1 MPKYTYQSGSLIEEV
16 DVIVNER
23 GGARAYLRAAPDASA
38 DSLRS
43 IQEELA
49 GKGWFG
55 IATTHEGKP
64 VLEIRGFKGDGQ
76 LLNFLRDQ
84 HALDGGDAPTKT
96 KADERSFK
104 EKFTAATLKWTG
116 LGYMAGDVAFMTYAG
131 MELHK
136 KNKDF
141 ANTKKLVAEAKQHG
155 YSPEV
160 IQDKTR
166 HILHHKL
173 RDLPAL
179 EKHIKEAESAVGGGH
194 SKIISGLGYAAGSL
208 ILFNYGSRDQ
218 SATEIKTTT
227 AKIERFLKRDGLLDP
242 NSDDVLIKQPE
253 PKHGLFGKVHELLK
267 RYPSEAL
274 NVVYTVVGLTLMRAS
289 LKEIGGLKGSIGTL
303 EQTIAKQKKEGITD
317 LFDQNTLKSMKEAI
331 FEERLDVGLGLVT
344 ATSAVAG
351 IAIKEK
357 TPIEGEEKKKGL
369 GRVWQ
374 WVEEK
379 PLRATGFGYMA
390 ATAIH
395 AAVTA
400 MKWRPKPDDTAG
412 SLKHRRQVMTGR
424 AVFIGLN
431 VVAEALM
438 AISSKGHGQGVS
450 TDKSTADSVL
460 SATAQF
466 ISQQDADKQDALVDR
481 LAGYIASAE
490 VLGGKSEEIAK
501 QLRDE
506 LAALKQNPWLAKQ
519 TPAITAAAPQHEPEV
534 QKVLEKRADTPGTK
548 ISTAQ
553 HMEMLQQPKE
563 LAMAAH

>member
-23 GGARAYLRAAPDASA
+23 GGARAYLRAASDASA

-43 IQEELA
+43 IQEALS

-64 VLEIRGFKGDGQ
+64 VLEIRGFKGDAQ

-131 MELHK
+131 MELK
-136 KNKDF
+136 KKYSD
-141 ANTKKLVAEAKQHG
+141 ANNAEKLFAEAKKHNYTPAQ
-155 YSPEV
+155 
-160 IQDKTR
+160 IQEKTR
-166 HILHHKL
+166 HTLHLTL
-173 RDLPAL
+173 RDVEAL
-179 EKHIKEAESAVGGGH
+179 EKHLPDAKAGPAGGW
-194 SKIISGLGYAAGSL
+194 SKIVSGLGYAAGSL

-274 NVVYTVVGLTLMRAS
+274 NVVYTVVGLTLMRS
-289 LKEIGGLKGSIGTL
+289 SMKEISGLKGSIKTL
-303 EQTIAKQKKEGITD
+303 EANKATLD
-317 LFDQNTLKSMKEAI
+317 VFDQNTLKSLQGTLR
-331 FEERLDVGLGLVT
+331 EEMQDVGLGLIT
-344 ATSAVAG
+344 ATSAIAG

-357 TPIEGEEKKKGL
+357 KPIEGEKKPEGFL
-369 GRVWQ
+369 GKTWNWIQ
-374 WVEEK
+374 EK

-390 ATAIH
+390 ATAVH
-395 AAVTA
+395 AKVTHD
-400 MKWRPKPDDTAG
+400 KWQPKPDDTAD

-424 AVFIGLN
+424 AVFIALN

-481 LAGYIASAE
+481 LSGYIASAE

-506 LAALKQNPWLAKQ
+506 LASLKKNPWLAKE
-519 TPAITAAAPQHEPEV
+519 PAAVTTVSPQHEPEV